1 MLDNT
6 HTPERLKN
14 EHFLTMPSPFRIF
27 QHEIDHPI
35 PTHWHEFFELAFV
48 ISGEGNHVMNGI
60 TQPIRR
66 GSCFLLTPADFHAI
80 VPTPGQTIQLYD
92 VIFLEQFIREQVVD
106 LLFEGRTQYVHT
118 FNTEEADLIEQEYIR
133 LWEEFENPQKG
144 GELIRQGSLER
155 ILIDLA
161 RKCPALSA
169 SIAKNPMEQD
179 NVNQMNPLIRKALL
193 YIHHHFRE
201 PLTLSETAEVCGL
214 SANYFS
220 ECFRKYTGFT
230 FQSYVLNQRLLFAK
244 ALLQTTK
251 LPVTEICYASG
262 FNTMAHFERAFKK
275 SFDLCP
281 RDVRKG

>member
-6 HTPERLKN
+6 HTPERLRN
-14 EHFLTMPSPFRIF
+14 EHFLNMPSPFRIF

-48 ISGEGNHVMNGI
+48 VSGEGKHVMNGI

-80 VPTPGQTIQLYD
+80 IPTRGQTIQLYD
-92 VIFLEQFIREQVVD
+92 VIFLEQFIREQVID

-118 FNTEEADLIEQEYIR
+118 FNIGEADLIEQEYIR
-133 LWEEFENPQKG
+133 LWEESENPQKG
-144 GELIRQGSLER
+144 GELIRQGGLER

-161 RKCPALSA
+161 RKCPTLSA
-169 SIAKNPMEQD
+169 SISKYPMEQD
-179 NVNQMNPLIRKALL
+179 NNQMNPLIRKALL

-201 PLTLSETAEVCGL
+201 PLTLRETAEVCGL

-262 FNTMAHFERAFKK
+262 FNTIAHFERAFKK

>member
-1 MLDNT
+1 MFEGT
-6 HTPERLKN
+6 HTPERLRN

-35 PTHWHEFFELAFV
+35 HTHWHEFFELAFV
-48 ISGEGNHVMNGI
+48 VSGEGNHVMNGI
-60 TQPIRR
+60 PQPIRR

-80 VPTPGQTIQLYD
+80 IPIAGQTIRLYD
-92 VIFLEQFIREQVVD
+92 VIFLEQFIREQVID

-118 FNTEEADLIEQEYIR
+118 FNSEEADLIEHEYIR
-133 LWEEFENPQKG
+133 LWEESEYPQKG
-144 GELIRQGSLER
+144 GDLIRQGGLER

-161 RKCPALSA
+161 RKCPTE
-169 SIAKNPMEQD
+169 SISKDSMEEE
-179 NVNQMNPLIRKALL
+179 NKIPMNPLIRKALL
-193 YIHHHFRE
+193 YIQHHFRE
-201 PLTLSETAEVCGL
+201 PLTLRETAEVCGL

-220 ECFRKYTGFT
+220 ECFRKYTGYT

-262 FNTMAHFERAFKK
+262 FNTIAHFERSFKK
-275 SFDLCP
+275 SFDQCP